1 MRGGAVTMAKPA
13 LLLVEDDPGL
23 QTQLRWAL
31 DDYRVEVAG
40 DRESALEK
48 FRDDPV
54 PIVILDLGL
63 PPDRAGASEGLRC
76 LSEILAHAPGTKV
89 IVSSGNEARANAI
102 AAIAAGAHDV
112 YPKPVDIDVLSTIVA
127 RAFHVHA
134 LESERRGASVRSGDA
149 LPGLLTGD
157 PAMLRVCRDIEKVAP
172 TAVSVLLLGESGT
185 GKDVLA
191 RAIHARSTRAARAY
205 VALNCAAIPEALL
218 ESELFGHEKGAFTG
232 AIRQAIG
239 KVEIAHRGT
248 LFLDEIG
255 DLPTALQAKLLRF
268 LQERMIERVG
278 GRQQIP
284 VDVRIVAA
292 THQDLAAR
300 IREGRFR
307 EDLFYRLNEVRI
319 DIPPLRARVGDVPL
333 LVAHFIAA
341 FNRDH
346 GRAVRGLAPDA
357 ADAVL
362 RHDWP
367 GNVRELENRIKRAV
381 IMADG
386 SLLTAADLDLAA
398 AASDPVE
405 MLDLRGAR
413 DRAER
418 DVIHRALL
426 REHGNVARA
435 ARLLGVSRPTL
446 YEQMRALNIRP

>member
-1 MRGGAVTMAKPA
+1 MAKPV

-31 DDYRVEVAG
+31 DGYQVEVAG

-48 FRDDPV
+48 FREDPV

-63 PPDRAGASEGLRC
+63 PPDRAGASEGLRG
-76 LSEILAHAPGTKV
+76 LTEILACAPGTKV
-89 IVSSGNEARANAI
+89 IVSSGNEERANAI
-102 AAIAAGAHDV
+102 AAIAVGAHDV

-134 LESERRGASVRSGDA
+134 LESERRRSA
-149 LPGLLTGD
+149 ARLEEAVPGLVSSD

-191 RAIHARSTRAARAY
+191 RAIHARSPRAARAY

-218 ESELFGHEKGAFTG
+218 ESELFGHEKGSFTG

-239 KVEIAHRGT
+239 KVEVAHRGT

-255 DLPTALQAKLLRF
+255 DLPIGLQAKLLRF
-268 LQERMIERVG
+268 LQDRTIERVG

-300 IREGRFR
+300 MRDGRFR

-319 DIPPLRARVGDVPL
+319 DIPPLRARGGDVPL
-333 LVAHFIAA
+333 LVAHFIAM

-346 GRAVRGLAPDA
+346 GRAIRGLAPDA

-362 RHDWP
+362 HHDWP

-398 AASDPVE
+398 PAARE
-405 MLDLRGAR
+405 GETLDLRGAR

-426 REHGNVARA
+426 REQGNVARA

-446 YEQMRALNIRP
+446 YEQMRNLNIRP

>member
-1 MRGGAVTMAKPA
+1 MAKPV

-31 DDYRVEVAG
+31 DGYQVEVAG

-48 FRDDPV
+48 FREDPV

-76 LSEILAHAPGTKV
+76 LTEILGFAPGTKV
-89 IVSSGNEARANAI
+89 IVSSGNEERANAI

-134 LESERRGASVRSGDA
+134 LESERRRSA
-149 LPGLLTGD
+149 ARLEEAVPGLVSSD

-191 RAIHARSTRAARAY
+191 RAIHARSPRAARAY

-218 ESELFGHEKGAFTG
+218 ESELFGHEKGSFTG

-239 KVEIAHRGT
+239 KVEVAHRGT

-255 DLPTALQAKLLRF
+255 DLPIGLQAKLLRF
-268 LQERMIERVG
+268 LQDRTIERVG

-300 IREGRFR
+300 MRDGRFR

-319 DIPPLRARVGDVPL
+319 DIPPLRARGGDVPL
-333 LVAHFIAA
+333 LVAHFIAM

-346 GRAVRGLAPDA
+346 GRAIRGLAPDA

-362 RHDWP
+362 HHDWP

-386 SLLTAADLDLAA
+386 SLLTAADLDLAPPA
-398 AASDPVE
+398 ARAGE
-405 MLDLRGAR
+405 TLDLRGAR

-426 REHGNVARA
+426 REQGNVARA

-446 YEQMRALNIRP
+446 YEQMRNLNIRP